1 MAGDDLRVESAA
13 TGIIEMGPR
22 ILESGVVDIPS
33 MLDSVSLDPDE
44 SYYGFIDDVS
54 DILQARPTN

>member
-1 MAGDDLRVESAA
+1 
-13 TGIIEMGPR
+13 MGPR
-22 ILESGVVDIPS
+22 ILESGVVDILS

-54 DILQARPTN
+54 DILQARRRIERRGPDPESVVPGRRWW